1 MTDTLEILAQVHDL
15 LHKANIKDAHELLHK
30 AMDVDNSIELPSAPI
45 AHRFD
50 FDQAF
55 RTACRKNGVRA
66 MYVLVDTVDASGRAR
81 LLSGGDA
88 QLCQMVDGAVRAA
101 A

>member
-1 MTDTLEILAQVHDL
+1 MTNPIEILAQVHDL
-15 LHKANIKDAHELLHK
+15 LHKAKISEAHELLHK
-30 AMDVDNSIELPSAPI
+30 AMGVDNDIKLPSAPI

-55 RTACRKNGVRA
+55 RTACRKNGVSA
-66 MYVLVDTVDASGRAR
+66 MYVLIDTVDQTGKAR

-88 QLCQMVDGAVRAA
+88 ELCQVIGKLIRSAS
-101 A
+101 